1 MTLEIVSAV
10 SLGAL
15 LGACV
20 GIWRTWAF
28 ARKLIH
34 MGVNLDQ
41 WSDYCEATM
50 QARGVPRVKRD
61 NVMALRRDGT
71 DDVAGERH
79 QDRGEVLAAVAA
91 AWGSAPSNRIR
102 PSSIT
107 AETSAR

>member
-1 MTLEIVSAV
+1 MTLEILSAL

-28 ARKLIH
+28 ARKLVH
-34 MGVNLDQ
+34 MGISLDQ

-50 QARGVPRVKRD
+50 QARGVPRAKRD
-61 NVMALRRDGT
+61 NVMALRRDAT
-71 DDVAGERH
+71 DDVAVERH
-79 QDRGEVLAAVAA
+79 QERGEVLATVAA
-91 AWGSAPSNRIR
+91 AWGPAPSSRIR

-107 AETSAR
+107 ADTAGR

>member
-1 MTLEIVSAV
+1 MTLEIVSAL

-15 LGACV
+15 VGAGA

-50 QARGVPRVKRD
+50 QARGVQRTKRD
-61 NVMALRRDGT
+61 NITVLRRDAT
-71 DDVAGERH
+71 DDAAVERH
-79 QDRGEVLAAVAA
+79 ADRGEVLAAVAA
-91 AWGSAPSNRIR
+91 AWGSAPSSRIR
-102 PSSIT
+102 PPS
-107 AETSAR
+107 

>member
-61 NVMALRRDGT
+61 NVTALRRDGT

-91 AWGSAPSNRIR
+91 AWGSAPSSRIR
-102 PSSIT
+102 PSS
-107 AETSAR
+107 

>member
-1 MTLEIVSAV
+1 MTLEIVSAL

-15 LGACV
+15 VGAGA

-50 QARGVPRVKRD
+50 QARGVPRAKRD

-71 DDVAGERH
+71 DDVGVERH
-79 QDRGEVLAAVAA
+79 QDRGEELAAVAA
-91 AWGSAPSNRIR
+91 AWGSAPSGRIR
-102 PSSIT
+102 PPS
-107 AETSAR
+107 

>member
-1 MTLEIVSAV
+1 MTLEILSAL

-15 LGACV
+15 VGAAV
-20 GIWRTWAF
+20 GVWRTWAF
-28 ARKLIH
+28 ARKLVH
-34 MGVNLDQ
+34 MGINLDQ

-61 NVMALRRDGT
+61 NVMALRRDVT
-71 DDVAGERH
+71 DDVAVERH

-91 AWGSAPSNRIR
+91 AWAPSSRIR

-107 AETSAR
+107 ADTAGR